1 VETIWTIVHNIDKN
15 TAEKSCLDY
24 ELGKIVLSILEIP
37 SNFNIDNSMT
47 TEKLV
52 LNSQDFFRS

>member
-1 VETIWTIVHNIDKN
+1 VHNIDKN

-52 LNSQDFFRS
+52 LDSQDFFRS